1 MSSRSAL
8 PMAPP
13 PMAAPPRTPLSPGS
27 QPVAGPA
34 KPKRNILKTEITPKK
49 VKSADLMNFS
59 RQAAAFLRAG
69 IPVLEALSVLAD
81 ETKNKLLRKILI
93 ETGQSLRAGA
103 SLGAGLARYPGAF
116 PSYYIP
122 MVRSAELTGS
132 LDSVL
137 DQLAIYVERDLE
149 ARRKVKSALTY
160 PSVVAAMSVV
170 SVVVLAVWVLPKFEV
185 FFDGLD
191 ADLPLATRML
201 LGITDLFATFWPVL
215 VALVAVLM
223 VLFVLSIR
231 TDRGRHLRDRMLLG
245 APALGSVVRFAI
257 VERFCRVLSAL
268 VTAGVPLPDALIVAS
283 NGTGNRVF
291 QVGLAKAREAMIRG
305 EGLARPLAALGLFPA
320 GANQMIRV
328 GEVTGTLDQQ
338 LEFAATFYEREL
350 NYRLKKFTDLFEP
363 AVIVFMG
370 LIVGFVAIALVSAM
384 YGIFRQVNVT

>member
-1 MSSRSAL
+1 
-8 PMAPP
+8 MAPP
-13 PMAAPPRTPLSPGS
+13 PMAASPRTPLSPGS
-27 QPVAGPA
+27 QPVAAPA

-160 PSVVAAMSVV
+160 PSVVAALSVV